1 MFINLQNKFT
11 DRLVGYKE
19 HFHQLPLCHP
29 LLIAKLRN
37 RIPNRFISISPVKL
51 KMLRFAIYHYSTPK
65 NIIPIPNTSQYYHL
79 IVLFHPPVPVLFALG
94 NYWLNVLLYHL
105 QSAAMY
111 SRYHRAYLS
120 VQSEAVSH
128 FPMPDHKKQISSHMY
143 VTDGDYL

>member
-1 MFINLQNKFT
+1 MVSILYYQTSYLMYDSSAKYYFKKMFINLQNKFT

-19 HFHQLPLCHP
+19 HFRQLPLCHP

-65 NIIPIPNTSQYYHL
+65 NTIPIPNTSQYYHL

-94 NYWLNVLLYHL
+94 NY
-105 QSAAMY
+105 
-111 SRYHRAYLS
+111 
-120 VQSEAVSH
+120 
-128 FPMPDHKKQISSHMY
+128 
-143 VTDGDYL
+143 